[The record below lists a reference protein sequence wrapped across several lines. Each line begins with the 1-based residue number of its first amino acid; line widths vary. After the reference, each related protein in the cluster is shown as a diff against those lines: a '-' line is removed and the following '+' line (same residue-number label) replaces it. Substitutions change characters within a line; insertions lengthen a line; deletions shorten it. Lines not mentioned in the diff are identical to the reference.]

1 MFRTTIPDHA
11 RKITPKLNK
20 HEELAMNRNETIW
33 PALVF
38 FWAWWKLDALIGG
51 YAFFGAIGLWFVGVI
66 AIRMCSSTVHRL
78 GFWGWVR
85 LLELAGWYALA
96 FTAMPYEGPT
106 SILLMWGVATPLLFV
121 GNVWRRAYDRFPPI
135 QGAMRGMVKLAAVL
149 ACIAVPVVPWWLGPS
164 FMAQLGLVAGA
175 AVAAAIF
182 LFYGWR
188 LAAPPP
194 SGQYDARLGT
204 FETFQRRGM
213 SHER

>member
-38 FWAWWKLDALIGG
+38 FWAWWKLDDLIGG

-66 AIRMCSSTVHRL
+66 AIRTCSSAVHRL

-96 FTAMPYEGPT
+96 FSA
-106 SILLMWGVATPLLFV
+106 
-121 GNVWRRAYDRFPPI
+121 
-135 QGAMRGMVKLAAVL
+135 
-149 ACIAVPVVPWWLGPS
+149 
-164 FMAQLGLVAGA
+164 
-175 AVAAAIF
+175 
-182 LFYGWR
+182 
-188 LAAPPP
+188 
-194 SGQYDARLGT
+194 
-204 FETFQRRGM
+204 
-213 SHER
+213 